1 VAVAQTQVLTAV
13 DFEYLAVL
21 VLQDKD
27 FQVVQECV
35 STMTAKTHTTVVVV
49 VAPAALVGP
58 AKTKINKLP
67 LMVALV
73 QPVIF

>member
-1 VAVAQTQVLTAV
+1 
-13 DFEYLAVL
+13 
-21 VLQDKD
+21 
-27 FQVVQECV
+27 
-35 STMTAKTHTTVVVV
+35 MTAKTHTTVVVV
-49 VAPAALVGP
+49 AEQAVPAGP